1 MAERTSDVTRILAE
15 WRSGVDGAFDRL
27 MPIVYDE
34 LKVLARRQLRQRR
47 TDHDT
52 LDTTALVHE
61 AYLKLLGGGASS
73 VRDRHHFLSVAAT
86 AMRHILVDHA
96 RRRDADKRGGGQVR
110 SLGDAEPADT
120 DRRLDV
126 IAIHQAVDA
135 LQRVDSRL
143 AELVDLRLFAGM
155 SVEEAAALL
164 EVSPRTVKRDW
175 QKARAFLGSAL
186 GEAEGGAS

>member
-61 AYLKLLGGGASS
+61 AYLKLLGGGTST